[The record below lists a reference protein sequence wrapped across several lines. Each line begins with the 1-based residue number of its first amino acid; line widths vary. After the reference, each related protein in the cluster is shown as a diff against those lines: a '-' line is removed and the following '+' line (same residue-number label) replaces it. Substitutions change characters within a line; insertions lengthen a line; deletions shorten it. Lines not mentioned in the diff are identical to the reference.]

1 MGIIPFK
8 KSDENQS
15 EFSDSDKNREL
26 DTNQKL
32 NLSDG
37 QDENLHQCKK
47 EKKRSESYEQ
57 DIPEESLSKI
67 AKTQEEFSGM
77 IPIKSRKTLF
87 YPYIKYISPNLA

>member
-32 NLSDG
+32 KFSDG
-37 QDENLHQCKK
+37 QDENLH
-47 EKKRSESYEQ
+47 
-57 DIPEESLSKI
+57 
-67 AKTQEEFSGM
+67 
-77 IPIKSRKTLF
+77 
-87 YPYIKYISPNLA
+87 